1 MVHAERALQFGQPR
15 RLELRME
22 LHGWAISHGQGGS
35 QVPHVHPIA
44 QWSGVY
50 YVRAIPAARARSR
63 ARTRPRPRAKHPG
76 PSNQPYEAPATH
88 PDPSPKALTPTGA
101 RAGARR
107 VGGRR
112 WVLARHGPAA
122 GGHDGD
128 AGRQRQAVHRGPHRV
143 PHAGAAG
150 ALLEWH
156 SNRRGGAGN
165 PSRSRS
171 SPQPQKPCPR
181 TSRCSSPRGSRTA
194 SIGSRTAR
202 WTVASG
208 AWRSLSMCT
217 AGNARE

>member
-107 VGGRR
+107 VWGRR
-112 WVLARHGPAA
+112 WVLAPHGPAA
-122 GGHDGD
+122 CGHDGD

-143 PHAGAAG
+143 SHAGAAG

-156 SNRRGGAGN
+156 SNRWGVTRALAAAA
-165 PSRSRS
+165 
-171 SPQPQKPCPR
+171 QPQKPCPQAGAL
-181 TSRCSSPRGSRTA
+181 PL
-194 SIGSRTAR
+194 
-202 WTVASG
+202 VAL
-208 AWRSLSMCT
+208 AQR
-217 AGNARE
+217 R